1 MKKIFLLAA
10 ITSLIFANS
19 ACTSKKID
27 DQPDAT
33 AEMTGDTTE
42 DMAGVSEEAPAED
55 GATADAAPAESSGDF
70 NEEDFGSED
79 VAESSGDA
87 PPAEGAV
94 TPDTLAEQTD
104 APPTDDAAATD
115 TPSSDMEG
123 LAANDTSGD
132 TPTDNATSDAAP
144 SDSMDAP
151 QETADSGSSL
161 PQDEMG
167 GLSSEAPVAKAS
179 VPLQKIQTTPWTQG
193 GILLNAVYLARQ
205 GDTFKTVS
213 TKVYGDASKVKELRK
228 ANPTIAA
235 RSMKVGDKVYYNS
248 PKRPTDNTILLTF
261 YEDSNLA
268 PETYVSQPGD
278 NIRTVSTRLL
288 GDAQSWKEVWA
299 TNADVESKGDLPEG
313 TRLRYWAGEVPAPT
327 PAVEQ
332 PMAQN
337 EPPPPAEMPQEQMAA
352 AGAVGAAGSTPPT
365 DNNPPPPMPEDVS
378 QQAASAPPP
387 AEEVTP
393 QEPAVAEA
401 PPPPMDAN
409 AAAATTDTASNPMA
423 DILGGEDQTMALMV
437 GALLLIAAAIMF
449 IIIRKRKSRKNIDF
463 QTATHTQIE

>member
-87 PPAEGAV
+87 APAEGSV
-94 TPDTLAEQTD
+94 TPDALAEQTD
-104 APPTDDAAATD
+104 TPPTDDAAASEA
-115 TPSSDMEG
+115 PSSDMEG
-123 LAANDTSGD
+123 LAANDTPSD

-144 SDSMDAP
+144 SESMDAS

-248 PKRPTDNTILLTF
+248 PKRPTDNTILLTY
-261 YEDSNLA
+261 YEDANLA

-313 TRLRYWAGEVPAPT
+313 TRLRYWAGEVPAP
-327 PAVEQ
+327 AVTQ
-332 PMAQN
+332 PIAQN

-352 AGAVGAAGSTPPT
+352 AGAVGAAGSQPPT

-387 AEEVTP
+387 AEEVAP
-393 QEPAVAEA
+393 PEPAVAEA